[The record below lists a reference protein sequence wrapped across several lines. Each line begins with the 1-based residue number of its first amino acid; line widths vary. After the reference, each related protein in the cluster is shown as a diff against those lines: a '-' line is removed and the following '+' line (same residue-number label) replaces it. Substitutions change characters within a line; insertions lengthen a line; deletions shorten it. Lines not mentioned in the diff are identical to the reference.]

1 MQHDKMPWYLQT
13 WLIAIMIFFWP
24 LIVPLII
31 AIIQIIFHHIELS
44 KIEENNKKF
53 KLLMK
58 SGYKES
64 LELSELI
71 DSQQKTLDSI
81 KNKINA
87 TKQMKDQ
94 TENELSKLK
103 DEYIE
108 LEDEVLMQSY
118 GFFNPKYKL
127 EDSGA
132 YKIRLKEIKDK
143 QKEMVRSKTAVSFFN
158 EWTVD
163 GSKSKGKKM
172 TNNNIKHALRTFN
185 SECDLSISKVTVNNI
200 NSMEKRIQ
208 NVFNAVNKMNET
220 NKVSIKIDYL
230 NLKYEELYLAL
241 EYAKKKEEEKEE
253 QRQIKE
259 QMREEEKVRK
269 EINAVKAKVEKEEK
283 HFSKEIERLE
293 KYKMN
298 ADEKEI
304 NELELKITE
313 LNEKL
318 NEIEKQKEDVLNRER
333 NTRAGYVYI
342 ISNIGSFGENIYKI
356 GVTRRLTP
364 YDRISELSS
373 ASVPFKF
380 DVHAMI
386 FSDDAPKLENTLHKT
401 FHQHRVNMVN
411 ERKEFF
417 NISLEDIRKVVED
430 NHDKTVEFTMTAL
443 ADEYRES
450 KSLIESKDSEIA

>member
-13 WLIAIMIFFWP
+13 WLIAIMIYFWP
-24 LIVPLII
+24 LIVTLII
-31 AIIQIIFHHIELS
+31 AIIQIILHHIEHS
-44 KIEENNKKF
+44 KVEENNKQF

-71 DSQQKTLDSI
+71 DTQQKTLESI

-143 QKEMVRSKTAVSFFN
+143 QKEKVRSKTADSFFN

-172 TNNNIKHALRTFN
+172 TNNNIKHALRTLN

-208 NVFNAVNKMNET
+208 NVINEVNKMNET

-318 NEIEKQKEDVLNRER
+318 NEIEKQKEDVLNREQ

-364 YDRISELSS
+364 YDRISEISS

-386 FSDDAPKLENTLHKT
+386 FSD
-401 FHQHRVNMVN
+401 
-411 ERKEFF
+411 
-417 NISLEDIRKVVED
+417 
-430 NHDKTVEFTMTAL
+430 
-443 ADEYRES
+443 
-450 KSLIESKDSEIA
+450 